1 MTSREAERAAASW
14 RQIGLAVSR
23 QHIRDHWQM
32 ISEWKDKKT
41 GSTHAQNAQDK
52 EVIDHEQF
60 TEKRP
65 VGETANDIQNNLTTI
80 LTGGIDKMKVS
91 DAFKSNYFKVADLK
105 GRRLLVEIEEV
116 SFEEVGDDKKLVCY
130 FKGQT
135 KGLALNKTNA
145 SMIEEITGTEE
156 TDNWPGTKLIL
167 KPSKVDFQGKRVDAI
182 RIDYKPPTPGVPD
195 SDSAADVIAY

>member
-32 ISEWKDKKT
+32 ISEWKNKKPR
-41 GSTHAQNAQDK
+41 STHAQNAQDK

-130 FKGQT
+130 FKCQT

-167 KPSKVDFQGKRVDAI
+167 KPFQSRFS
-182 RIDYKPPTPGVPD
+182 R
-195 SDSAADVIAY
+195 

>member
-1 MTSREAERAAASW
+1 
-14 RQIGLAVSR
+14 
-23 QHIRDHWQM
+23 M
-32 ISEWKDKKT
+32 ISEWKNKKPR
-41 GSTHAQNAQDK
+41 STHAQNAQDK

-116 SFEEVGDDKKLVCY
+116 SFEEVGDDQKLVCY

-145 SMIEEITGTEE
+145 SMIEEIAGTEE

-182 RIDYKPPTPGVPD
+182 RIDYYKPPTPGVPD
-195 SDSAADVIAY
+195 SDSAADDIAY